1 MADIIKFAL
10 KKSKNKTYTI
20 ATLSHYDEIKVS
32 SVNDGKF
39 SKTKCIFFGLR
50 LFYFTYLYCLN
61 IIKLDFNDNYLFLA
75 QVSLVQNNLIDLCQY
90 WKLTEVAINIMPAL
104 QAILDDY
111 LSPEEAYDAINKNI
125 DHKKNTPKPLPFKE
139 NTIKLVNGNNYNPKM
154 NNMNLFDLF
163 NFNNKNPII

>member
-1 MADIIKFAL
+1 MAYIIKFAL

-20 ATLSHYDEIKVS
+20 ATLSHYDEIKAP

-39 SKTKCIFFGLR
+39 SEIKCIFFGLR

-61 IIKLDFNDNYLFLA
+61 LIKLYFNDNYLFLA

-90 WKLTEVAINIMPAL
+90 WKLTEVAIIIMPAL

-111 LSPEEAYDAINKNI
+111 L
-125 DHKKNTPKPLPFKE
+125 LPIF
-139 NTIKLVNGNNYNPKM
+139 Y
-154 NNMNLFDLF
+154 
-163 NFNNKNPII
+163 